1 MVCWVETL
9 PEREGEVAPAL
20 TETIMS
26 DAVMTETETTMI
38 STEAADEVVVAA
50 GDLSEDEE
58 ATEEIMFLEDEPSHT
73 LPRVGTSSRRMRSE
87 DEVEA
92 EPE

>member
-1 MVCWVETL
+1 ML
-9 PEREGEVAPAL
+9 PERGGEVGPAL
-20 TETIMS
+20 IETIMS
-26 DAVMTETETTMI
+26 DAVMTETETMMI

-50 GDLSEDEE
+50 EDPSEDEE
-58 ATEEIMFLEDEPSHT
+58 VIEEIMFPEGELSHT

>member
-1 MVCWVETL
+1 M
-9 PEREGEVAPAL
+9 GPAL

-38 STEAADEVVVAA
+38 FTEAADEVVVAA

-58 ATEEIMFLEDEPSHT
+58 VTEEIMFQEDVPSHT

>member
-9 PEREGEVAPAL
+9 PERGGEVGPAL

-50 GDLSEDEE
+50 GDPLEDEE

>member
-1 MVCWVETL
+1 MVCWVEML
-9 PEREGEVAPAL
+9 PERGGEVGPAL

-38 STEAADEVVVAA
+38 FTEAADEVVVVAE
-50 GDLSEDEE
+50 DPSEDEE
-58 ATEEIMFLEDEPSHT
+58 ATEEIMFQEDVPSHT